1 MGLLVSSSLQLTCRR
16 KSLPDS
22 NPFQTL
28 EQFQLF
34 SVSMP
39 VITEGREGEGD
50 EQQCTELGEGRD
62 TVREWGRWVGVC
74 RRKRNVSR
82 NV

>member
-1 MGLLVSSSLQLTCRR
+1 MEGRSHTKPIGSY
-16 KSLPDS
+16 PAH
-22 NPFQTL
+22 
-28 EQFQLF
+28 QLF

-74 RRKRNVSR
+74 RRKRDVSR